1 MRKGWNYI
9 NFVFWMGIWYNSL
22 LFIFFPPNE
31 VFPLV
36 LDFITVIWDIMR
48 WPICINPTFRLYV
61 PTQSGPWNWKFTWL
75 ILLWNILVLIIDN
88 SWLNVCISWKTIILR
103 IIWFLSSLL
112 EFIYVSVSLCQ
123 QFIMNQKSGFHTLG
137 IDSVSGKY
145 VVGKLAEYFKI
156 YRLWKFK
163 IDLVSR

>member
-75 ILLWNILVLIIDN
+75 ILLWNILFLIIDD
-88 SWLNVCISWKTIILR
+88 SWLNVCLSWKTIILR

-112 EFIYVSVSLCQ
+112 EFINVSDFGITLSAIYNESKIWISYAWDRLC
-123 QFIMNQKSGFHTLG
+123 
-137 IDSVSGKY
+137 
-145 VVGKLAEYFKI
+145 EWKI
-156 YRLWKFK
+156 CSW
-163 IDLVSR
+163 

>member
-75 ILLWNILVLIIDN
+75 ILLWNILFLIIDD
-88 SWLNVCISWKTIILR
+88 SWLNVCLSWKTIILR
-103 IIWFLSSLL
+103 IIWFLSPLL
-112 EFIYVSVSLCQ
+112 DFINVSDFGITLSAIYNESKIWISYAWDRLC
-123 QFIMNQKSGFHTLG
+123 
-137 IDSVSGKY
+137 
-145 VVGKLAEYFKI
+145 EWKI
-156 YRLWKFK
+156 CSW
-163 IDLVSR
+163 

>member
-9 NFVFWMGIWYNSL
+9 NFVFWIGIWNNSL

-75 ILLWNILVLIIDN
+75 ILLWNILFLIIDD
-88 SWLNVCISWKTIILR
+88 SWLNVRLSWQTIILR
-103 IIWFLSSLL
+103 IIWFLSSRTVGVHLCFGITLSAVYKWIKNLDFIRL
-112 EFIYVSVSLCQ
+112 ES
-123 QFIMNQKSGFHTLG
+123 TLWV
-137 IDSVSGKY
+137 DNM
-145 VVGKLAEYFKI
+145 
-156 YRLWKFK
+156 
-163 IDLVSR
+163 

>member
-1 MRKGWNYI
+1 MEIWN
-9 NFVFWMGIWYNSL
+9 NPL
-22 LFIFFPPNE
+22 LFTFLPPNE

-61 PTQSGPWNWKFTWL
+61 PTQSGPWNWKFTSL
-75 ILLWNILVLIIDN
+75 ILLWDILFLTIDD
-88 SWLNVCISWKTIILR
+88 SWLNVCLSWQTIIFG

-123 QFIMNQKSGFHTLG
+123 QFIMNQKSGFIRLGSTLWVYNMYLNLQNN
-137 IDSVSGKY
+137 SKY
-145 VVGKLAEYFKI
+145 IVFKSIGSTLWVDDI
-156 YRLWKFK
+156 YAPE
-163 IDLVSR
+163 I